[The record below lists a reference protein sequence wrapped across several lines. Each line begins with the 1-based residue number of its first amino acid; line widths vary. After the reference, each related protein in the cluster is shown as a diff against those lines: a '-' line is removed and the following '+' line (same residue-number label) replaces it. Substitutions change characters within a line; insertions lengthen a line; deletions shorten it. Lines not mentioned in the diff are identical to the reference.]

1 MEKEKIGNPIKLH
14 GTITDFQGRALQGAV
29 VRLINDQFED
39 VYHTFTDEEGHYEL
53 FVRKGLYYTFYAC
66 KDYKIN
72 YLEYWAWNLPL
83 YDDYELNARI
93 NGLEVYSLT
102 AFRIKRG
109 APQLMLYFRPMSL
122 IRSKSTADITVMQEG
137 HEIINVCPELSAGD
151 IKVTINHEISEI
163 YEVNKVLEHA
173 GGNQG
178 IYAYLIHVSTNH
190 VLNIYEYNRIDIE
203 IFDKETKESGEGT
216 LFWKEEKTL

>member
-1 MEKEKIGNPIKLH
+1 MEKIGNHIKLH
-14 GTITDFQGRALQGAV
+14 GTIADFQGQALQGAV
-29 VRLINDQFED
+29 VRLINDQFKD
-39 VYHTFTDEEGHYEL
+39 VYQTFTDEEGHYEL
-53 FVRKGLYYTFYAC
+53 LVGKGLYYSFYAC

-93 NGLEVYSLT
+93 DGLEVYSLT

-109 APQLMLYFRPMSL
+109 DPQLMLYFRPMSL

-137 HEIINVCPELSAGD
+137 QEIINVCPALAAGD

-173 GGNQG
+173 GENQG
-178 IYAYLIHVSTNH
+178 IYAYLIHVSTNQ

-203 IFDKETKESGEGT
+203 IFDKETTEYGEGT
-216 LFWKEEKTL
+216 LFWKEEQTL